1 MKSKLSYQC
10 QAATQGLL
18 LALALFGSG
27 LASAQNFV
35 KNPDFEETLG
45 PDNWTVV
52 YVNCDPG
59 DFLIADRSTM
69 AHKDL
74 VPGVWDG
81 HPGFTGSN
89 YWSRLGGHFAP
100 NYCNAMP
107 QAYLKQV
114 VTGLTPGDL
123 YTVSA
128 WMVQFTRNDRWLA
141 LAQVYMEALG
151 GPTGTQS
158 KITQYVTANANNNP
172 AGWQRYVIN
181 NVIASTS
188 GQIEIRLHY
197 KVIATTA
204 QIWEYRN
211 MNAYYDHVAV
221 MPAGQTEYTPPYG
234 IDSFALTNQTA
245 TIEWG
250 TVSNHIYGVETSS
263 DLTNWVYS
271 RLFLIGT
278 GSDMTVTNNASVDA
292 QYFRVHR
299 VWPHP

>member
-1 MKSKLSYQC
+1 MKSKFSNGQRII
-10 QAATQGLL
+10 QRLL
-18 LALALFGSG
+18 LGLTLFAAG
-27 LASAQNFV
+27 LTSAQNFV
-35 KNPDFEETLG
+35 KNPDFEEPLG

-52 YVNCDPG
+52 YVNCDAA

-81 HPGFTGSN
+81 HPSFTGSN

-100 NYCNAMP
+100 NYCNGLP
-107 QAYLKQV
+107 EAYFKQI
-114 VTGLTPGDL
+114 VTGLTPGAS

-128 WMVQFTRNDRWLA
+128 WMVQMTRNDNYLGRS
-141 LAQVYMEALG
+141 QVWMEALG
-151 GPTGTQS
+151 GPAGTQS

-172 AGWQRYVIN
+172 GGWQRYVIN

-188 GQIEIRLHY
+188 GQIEIRLRY
-197 KVIATTA
+197 KFIQTIA

-211 MNAYYDHVAV
+211 INAFYDHVAV
-221 MPAGQTEYTPPYG
+221 TPSGQTDYTPPYQ
-234 IDSFALTNQTA
+234 IDSFALANQVG
-245 TIEWG
+245 TIKWP

-271 RLFLIGT
+271 QLFLIGT
-278 GSDMTVTNNASVDA
+278 GNDMTVTNNASADA

-299 VWPHP
+299 VSPYP